1 MEKLTSNMKEYQ
13 RNWRNKNRDKLKS
26 KKAAYHI
33 ENKEQINAYHRKKH
47 EENKEK
53 ENLRRRKYYQ
63 KNKEKCLKHIKV
75 YSLNN
80 KEHLKLK
87 QKEYYIKN
95 KEKIVTRCTKYQ
107 NKKYKTD
114 KSYRISQLL
123 RGRIASA
130 LRSTNTRK
138 FNKSMQLLGCSLE
151 EFKNHLESQFKGE
164 MNWNNQG
171 YYGWHIDHI
180 IPCSSFNLT
189 KKEDQKKCF
198 HYTNLQPLWWTENLQ
213 KSDNL

>member
-1 MEKLTSNMKEYQ
+1 MKEYQ
-13 RNWRNKNRDKLKS
+13 KNWQNKNKDILKN

-33 ENKEQINAYHRKKH
+33 KNKEQINAYHRKRH

-53 ENLRRRKYYQ
+53 ENLRRKKYYQ
-63 KNKEKCLKHIKV
+63 KNKENRLKKIKE

-80 KEHLKLK
+80 KEYLKLK

-95 KEKIVTRCTKYQ
+95 KEIIINKCKKYQ
-107 NKKYKTD
+107 NKKYKTN
-114 KSYRISQLL
+114 KSYRIGQLL

-130 LRSTNTRK
+130 LRSANTRK
-138 FNKSMQLLGCSLE
+138 TNKSIQLLGCSLE
-151 EFKNHLESQFKGE
+151 EFKNHLERQFKEG
-164 MNWNNQG
+164 MNWDNQG

-213 KSDNL
+213 KSNNL